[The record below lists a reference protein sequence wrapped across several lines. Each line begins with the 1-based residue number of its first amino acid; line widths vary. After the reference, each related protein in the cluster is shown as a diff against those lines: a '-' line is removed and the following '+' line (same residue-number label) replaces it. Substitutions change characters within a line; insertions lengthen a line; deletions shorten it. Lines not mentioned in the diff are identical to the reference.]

1 MLKQQPAT
9 SRVQSPKPIQCVTC
23 VILDHEH
30 FLLLD
35 VSWLLLRVLAMNT
48 PSSEVTG
55 LDQLPHHRLIRRKQ
69 VQQSTGLSASSI
81 YQLMADNSFPQ
92 SVQLS
97 ERRVAWV
104 EQEIIDWI
112 EQRIRQ
118 RQQGGA

>member
-1 MLKQQPAT
+1 
-9 SRVQSPKPIQCVTC
+9 
-23 VILDHEH
+23 
-30 FLLLD
+30 
-35 VSWLLLRVLAMNT
+35 MNT

-55 LDQLPHHRLIRRKQ
+55 LDQLSHNRLIRRKQ